1 MRRFVIRHS
10 KRLLLHERSP
20 RKLALAVSIALYIAI
35 SPFLG
40 FHTMMLVVA
49 GWLFNLNIPV
59 LIMVSYTVN
68 NPWTMIP
75 LMAGGYWVGYQILHS
90 LFGLSVAALN
100 PAIMGWANSY
110 IHTYVGIKDVSFWAF
125 MLGGNLVG
133 LFVAFGSYPFL
144 YLFFKKITNEHQ
156 LEGL

>member
-1 MRRFVIRHS
+1 MRRFIIHHS
-10 KRLLLHERSP
+10 KKLLLHERSAK
-20 RKLALAVSIALYIAI
+20 KLALATSVALYVAI

-40 FHTMMLVVA
+40 LHTMMLVVA

-75 LMAGGYWVGYQILHS
+75 LMAGGYWAGYKILHVWC
-90 LFGLSVAALN
+90 GLSVAAIN
-100 PAIMGWANSY
+100 PAIMSWFNAY
-110 IHTYVGIKDVSFWAF
+110 IHTYLGLKDVSFWAF
-125 MLGGNLVG
+125 MLGGNIVG
-133 LFVAFGSYPFL
+133 IFVALALYPL
-144 YLFFKKITNEHQ
+144 LHLFFKKIIHENK